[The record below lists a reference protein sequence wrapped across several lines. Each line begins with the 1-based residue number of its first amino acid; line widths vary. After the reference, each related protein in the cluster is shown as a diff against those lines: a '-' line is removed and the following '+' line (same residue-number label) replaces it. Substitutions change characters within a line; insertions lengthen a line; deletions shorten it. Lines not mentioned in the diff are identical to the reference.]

1 MTGECL
7 DKSEKMQFVGEDDFL
22 INAQQNTTNIIIRE
36 VQTTEVRITDVQR

>member
-22 INAQQNTTNIIIRE
+22 INAQQKNYEYHHQEGSDN
-36 VQTTEVRITDVQR
+36 